1 MKKVL
6 FGIFILILGIFIYSF
21 IKLNNAVN
29 DNNNLK
35 NKINTVISDNSNL
48 ENDNKTK
55 EDEIDNLKT
64 ELKDRLE
71 EKEIWEKAKEKLTN
85 ALS

>member
-6 FGIFILILGIFIYSF
+6 FGIFIIILGISIYSF
-21 IKLNNAVN
+21 IMLNNVIT

-35 NKINTVISDNSNL
+35 SKINTVNSDNSNL
-48 ENDNKTK
+48 EKDNETK
-55 EDEIDNLKT
+55 ETKIDNLKT

-71 EKEIWEKAKEKLTN
+71 EKEIWEKAKEKLTS